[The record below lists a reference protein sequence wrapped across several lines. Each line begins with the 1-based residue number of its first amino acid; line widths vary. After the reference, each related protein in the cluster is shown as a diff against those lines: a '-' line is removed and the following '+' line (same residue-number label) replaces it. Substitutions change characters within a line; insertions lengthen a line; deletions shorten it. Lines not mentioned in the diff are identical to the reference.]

1 MRTVVRVFRTTIVEG
16 RFTYLITSLIV
27 LGMRAALFYWG
38 QMPEFT
44 VTDNGYLWRHVAH
57 LLFNPE
63 ISFVASTI
71 AVFMIA
77 WIISSM
83 NIRFALIRSR
93 SALPFV
99 VPLFLF
105 SLHPWFLVMRGDYIS
120 VIFILLAFSPL
131 LKSYQKPDSYLFS
144 FRAGILIAVASLFH
158 IYTLVL
164 LPLWW
169 RGEQSMRGYQ
179 FRSFISSLF
188 GVLLIYVS
196 LFSLYFLYDDIAGF
210 IQPFR
215 LFASLALPAVPAL
228 TITEWTAVIL
238 VGLFFI
244 SNMYFSI
251 RTYSRDKVLTLS
263 FLQFVVFLIVI
274 LLLLQVLFWSR
285 TLYFLTLGIALI
297 SYLNAYFYSKTLSK
311 ANVFLGYV
319 TSLLMLLF
327 YFSHLFPQLLPDQ

>member
-188 GVLLIYVS
+188 GVLLVYVT
-196 LFSLYFLYDDIAGF
+196 LFSLYFINDDIPGF
-210 IQPFR
+210 IQPF
-215 LFASLALPAVPAL
+215 LAFASFSLPALPVF
-228 TITEWTAVIL
+228 TIAEWMTVVLIL
-238 VGLFFI
+238 LFFI

-263 FLQFVVFLIVI
+263 FMQFVVFLIVF
-274 LLLLQVLFWSR
+274 LLLLQVIFWST
-285 TLYFLTLGIALI
+285 TLFFLTLSIALI
-297 SYLNAYFYSKTLSK
+297 SYLNAYFFTRTVSEV
-311 ANVFLGYV
+311 NIILGCIS
-319 TSLLMLLF
+319 SLLMLL
-327 YFSHLFPQLLPDQ
+327 YYCAHLFPHLLPDQ